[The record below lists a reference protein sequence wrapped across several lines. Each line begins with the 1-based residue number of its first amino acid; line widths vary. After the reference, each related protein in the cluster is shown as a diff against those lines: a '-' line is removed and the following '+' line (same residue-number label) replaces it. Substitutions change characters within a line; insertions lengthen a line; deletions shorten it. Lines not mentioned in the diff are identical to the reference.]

1 MEIKCDINHNLNGKC
16 SLQNFVRNISLDNE
30 KKVLHVFE
38 LKNIRTIYDLIFSV
52 SFFKFSNCMT
62 DVYNNDSGEDISI
75 HKLNINWKGHKNV
88 LCANNKL
95 KQDNELATIV
105 YDKDICNIKNGTIQG
120 KNSNINDILKSSI
133 NTSKNN
139 NNINNNNINNNNINN
154 NNINNNNNNNHLYN
168 KDEFINNT
176 LKNEEYN
183 NILSNT
189 ELNKMNPSNNKE
201 ENNTTTLHPKHSNVM
216 EINEMNNYYEKK
228 KKECTYNNEYV
239 YFDIYINSDI
249 INIFHVNDKDK
260 EKLIKYIYDIIETN
274 DILIM
279 CIYLNLQNVYEK
291 LEKYN
296 ILNITL
302 LKNIIEA
309 NKFEWMKNE
318 IGISL
323 SEFILI
329 INFILKVKKNRIFC
343 SNIFNQYNKNN
354 NKTTKKKKNTKTL
367 CDKIHQFIEFDNWT
381 FKNIIDNPFF
391 QRLRS
396 LSQLGA
402 CQYVYPGAT
411 HSRFEHSLGVG
422 FLSAKYFTHLCNR
435 SNLSP
440 NHGELKRMLRC
451 VQIAGLCHDLGHGPF
466 SHTFESFFM
475 NYKKEDTD
483 HKWNHA
489 SMSLNIAEH
498 IIENLIDK
506 DDVLDVSDIKIIKK
520 LIKGTENNKPFC
532 GIDPIDSLITASFD
546 IICNNKNGLDADR
559 FDYLQRDA
567 TIAPPNG
574 TLPSLN
580 CNRIIGQSAVINGH
594 ITYNVKEIHP
604 VWTVYMNRFSLFKQ
618 VYTHRKVRA
627 MELMLCDGFRLAD
640 DIFKWSESLNDLDS
654 FLDLTDSSIIYDIK
668 KKAKVCKY
676 DEKLNHSLNLINSVI
691 YDRNSEYTYKY
702 ISEINITEPKL
713 IEYLKDITNEEKI
726 ARYAHGLSPDDIII
740 DWNYLN
746 YGMGANDPLDSVY
759 FYTSDNEDEAFIAHK
774 EYRGTHP
781 RYFEECNVRLYCKNK
796 KVAHLAKQAHLNFIS
811 NEVFTASS
819 PLHKKQKNC

>member
-1 MEIKCDINHNLNGKC
+1 M
-16 SLQNFVRNISLDNE
+16 S
-30 KKVLHVFE
+30 
-38 LKNIRTIYDLIFSV
+38 
-52 SFFKFSNCMT
+52 
-62 DVYNNDSGEDISI
+62 
-75 HKLNINWKGHKNV
+75 
-88 LCANNKL
+88 
-95 KQDNELATIV
+95 
-105 YDKDICNIKNGTIQG
+105 
-120 KNSNINDILKSSI
+120 
-133 NTSKNN
+133 
-139 NNINNNNINNNNINN
+139 
-154 NNINNNNNNNHLYN
+154 
-168 KDEFINNT
+168 
-176 LKNEEYN
+176 
-183 NILSNT
+183 
-189 ELNKMNPSNNKE
+189 
-201 ENNTTTLHPKHSNVM
+201 
-216 EINEMNNYYEKK
+216 
-228 KKECTYNNEYV
+228 
-239 YFDIYINSDI
+239 
-249 INIFHVNDKDK
+249 
-260 EKLIKYIYDIIETN
+260 
-274 DILIM
+274 
-279 CIYLNLQNVYEK
+279 
-291 LEKYN
+291 
-296 ILNITL
+296 
-302 LKNIIEA
+302 
-309 NKFEWMKNE
+309 
-318 IGISL
+318 
-323 SEFILI
+323 
-329 INFILKVKKNRIFC
+329 
-343 SNIFNQYNKNN
+343 
-354 NKTTKKKKNTKTL
+354 
-367 CDKIHQFIEFDNWT
+367 
-381 FKNIIDNPFF
+381 
-391 QRLRS
+391 
-396 LSQLGA
+396 
-402 CQYVYPGAT
+402 
-411 HSRFEHSLGVG
+411 
-422 FLSAKYFTHLCNR
+422 R